1 MRVFGCLCYPNL
13 SATARHKLAPR
24 STACVF
30 LGYPSSHKGYR
41 CLDLSTRRVI
51 ISRHVVFDKSVFPF
65 SSHPTHPSQLDFLL
79 SSLSTA
85 PTLASVALS
94 SDVAQ
99 PRPSPA
105 VLQEL
110 PDDDP
115 AILVRGPVV
124 YRAPSAGGTP
134 PSSSTA
140 GPARFDVVLA
150 PAVGGSI
157 GRAAPTRPLVPP
169 LPHHYTRRPPA
180 VAASASAPPAA
191 PPMVLAPAAP
201 APTPLS
207 SPPAPVAPQAGLS
220 PPPAPT
226 QPVTRTVT
234 GAIPR
239 VSY

>member
-1 MRVFGCLCYPNL
+1 MVLEGPRVYEP
-13 SATARHKLAPR
+13 
-24 STACVF
+24 
-30 LGYPSSHKGYR
+30 
-41 CLDLSTRRVI
+41 
-51 ISRHVVFDKSVFPF
+51 DKSIFPF

-94 SDVAQ
+94 LDIAQ
-99 PRPSPA
+99 PRPSPV

-124 YRAPSAGGTP
+124 YRTPSAGGTP

-140 GPARFDVVLA
+140 GPARLDVVPA
-150 PAVGGSI
+150 PAVGGSS
-157 GRAAPTRPLVPP
+157 GRPAPTRPLVPP

-180 VAASASAPPAA
+180 AAASASAPPAA

-201 APTPLS
+201 APTPM
-207 SPPAPVAPQAGLS
+207 S
-220 PPPAPT
+220 PPPAPAAPQAPAVLASSPPPALT
-226 QPVTRTVT
+226 RPVTRTVT

-239 VSY
+239 VSYQGLTASPSSPSPLSANYRSALADTN